1 MSKSHEALRELG
13 ERSPEP
19 HANGVG
25 GGVDCRRDLVVALL
39 VPRSSHHDLAVLGGE
54 QLEGEPNLGLDLT
67 ADRRLRRGRR
77 ATRVEEDDR
86 IGGERRLPR
95 HVPPL
100 GREVA
105 VTVADRVLDDDEEEP
120 LELLLR
126 LDHHFG
132 PVAKEADQR
141 LLHEVTG
148 VGLAPQGGPE
158 PVVYLL
164 LEPVEVAD
172 DELVERSIVAL
183 RVACEQASG
192 RLGVRSSLGL
202 GHVAMSS
209 FPVAAA
215 SPSVPAGGGEDLT
228 KILFGS
234 RRALALERWKPLSKQ
249 GKDGGLNELAP
260 EPVDADS
267 EIETWVEQY
276 LAQLQAGRVDRDVF
290 LDQCPASIRESLAE
304 HLQALGDIT
313 RVLRG
318 ESTISGADDP
328 ALDESGPRPGRP
340 FGDFEIVRELG
351 RGGMGVVYLARQ
363 RSLGRL
369 VALKVL
375 NARASASPRHLSR
388 FRREAEAIAR
398 LNHPGIV
405 AIHAVGQEGDEAY
418 LVMEYIEGTSLALEL
433 QRAGL
438 SEAKAR
444 RAGDTGGKTEALAD
458 DGSSMMRSPVAIPPH
473 APEDESRAASG
484 DKSDVAS
491 ATHAFVPKTASSPA
505 APSTIASPAPPAER
519 GRPTEG
525 LRSHEHCRWAAE
537 VAAEVA
543 EALAYAHERGVIH
556 RDIKPANILLD
567 HRGRARIVDFGLAKS
582 EDEVGLSM
590 SGEVLGTYHYM
601 SPEQT
606 ECVPGNLDRRTDV
619 FSLGVVLYQML
630 SGQLP
635 FTGLTGVQ
643 IVRCIQETDPI
654 DVRVLNPEVPRDLET
669 ICARALEKSP
679 TRRYASAGEF
689 AADLRRFLS
698 HQAIHAR
705 PPSAGENAMRWI
717 TRRRR
722 TIAIG
727 AFLVVAIVTAV
738 WGTRSHLRRSAVQEL
753 LAPIEAFVAV
763 PRSERVELETML
775 AVQRNRREI
784 EVRFPAFVPR
794 SEALFARAEHEI
806 RARAVRRRDEALAVL
821 DRASLLVG
829 TTARA
834 EAVSGL
840 SPAVKSLLEAQRLTP
855 DDPVLAML
863 EFEDPELALVDFPPD
878 AELWILSRDPF
889 SSEVLAREAVEV
901 PASGR
906 LTLSPGYYRF
916 EVREGDRFAEYT
928 RHLRW
933 GQTCEIRVQLRETTE
948 VVADMGWVP
957 AGEFT
962 WGTEEP
968 HHPSLA
974 ARTIDLPGF
983 YIDTHEV
990 TVAEY
995 AEFLTATGYPPP
1007 EHEDWARRDATWDDR
1022 PVTFVTWHDARAYA
1036 EWRGKRLPTVYE
1048 WEKAARSTDARP
1060 FPWGSEPPSTE
1071 RARVGQPW
1079 GNRDPLDFF
1088 RGSAPVG
1095 SSPSDRS
1102 PYGIHDLYGNVAE
1115 WTESFLIEFT
1125 RGEFVFRERVP
1136 VLNPDWRIIKGES
1149 WTTPI
1154 DPVYDLT
1161 GYYSTYATDRMAYVG
1176 FRCAKTAQ

>member
-1 MSKSHEALRELG
+1 M
-13 ERSPEP
+13 
-19 HANGVG
+19 
-25 GGVDCRRDLVVALL
+25 
-39 VPRSSHHDLAVLGGE
+39 E
-54 QLEGEPNLGLDLT
+54 Q
-67 ADRRLRRGRR
+67 
-77 ATRVEEDDR
+77 VETSEK
-86 IGGERRLPR
+86 G
-95 HVPPL
+95 
-100 GREVA
+100 
-105 VTVADRVLDDDEEEP
+105 
-120 LELLLR
+120 
-126 LDHHFG
+126 
-132 PVAKEADQR
+132 
-141 LLHEVTG
+141 
-148 VGLAPQGGPE
+148 
-158 PVVYLL
+158 
-164 LEPVEVAD
+164 
-172 DELVERSIVAL
+172 
-183 RVACEQASG
+183 
-192 RLGVRSSLGL
+192 
-202 GHVAMSS
+202 
-209 FPVAAA
+209 
-215 SPSVPAGGGEDLT
+215 
-228 KILFGS
+228 
-234 RRALALERWKPLSKQ
+234 
-249 GKDGGLNELAP
+249 GGLNERAL
-260 EPVDADS
+260 EPVDAES
-267 EIETWVEQY
+267 AIETWIEQY
-276 LAQLQAGRVDRDVF
+276 LAQLQEGEVDRDAF

-304 HLQALGDIT
+304 HLRALGDIT

-318 ESTISGADDP
+318 ESTIGGTDDRVG
-328 ALDESGPRPGRP
+328 DDSGPKPGRP

-418 LVMEYIEGTSLALEL
+418 LVMEYIEGTSLAVEL

-444 RAGDTGGKTEALAD
+444 RDEGSGGKTQPLGGGNGGGAASS
-458 DGSSMMRSPVAIPPH
+458 GSDPGSLVMRSPLGGGHDTSDEPH
-473 APEDESRAASG
+473 DENEARHE
-484 DKSDVAS
+484 
-491 ATHAFVPKTASSPA
+491 THAFVPRTASAPA
-505 APSTIASPAPPAER
+505 TRDGLASSTIASPAPPAER
-519 GRPTEG
+519 GRPSEG
-525 LRSHEHCRWAAE
+525 RHSHEHCRWSAE
-537 VAAEVA
+537 VTAEVA
-543 EALAYAHERGVIH
+543 EALAYAHDRGVIH

-630 SGQLP
+630 TGQLP
-635 FTGLTGVQ
+635 FTGVTGVQ

-679 TRRYASAGEF
+679 LRRYPSATEF

-705 PPSAGENAMRWI
+705 PPSARENAMRWI

-722 TIAIG
+722 SIAVG
-727 AFLVVAIVTAV
+727 LFLVLAILTAV
-738 WGTRSHLRRSAVQEL
+738 WGTRSHLRRSAVEEL

-763 PRSERVELETML
+763 PRSEPVELETML

-794 SEALFARAEHEI
+794 SEELFARAEHEI

-840 SPAVKSLLEAQRLTP
+840 SPAVKSLLEAQRLAP

-863 EFEDPELALVDFPPD
+863 EFEDPELVLVDFPPE

-889 SSEVLAREAVEV
+889 SSEVLAREVIEV
-901 PASGR
+901 PEDGR

-916 EVREGDRFAEYT
+916 EVREGDRLAEYT

-933 GQTCEIRVQLRETTE
+933 GQTCEIPVRLRDTGD
-948 VVADMGWVP
+948 VIADMGWVP

-1007 EHEDWARRDATWDDR
+1007 EHGDWARRDATWDDR

-1060 FPWGSEPPSTE
+1060 FPWGSEPPSAE
-1071 RARVGQPW
+1071 LARVGQPW
-1079 GNRDPLDFF
+1079 GNREPLDFL

-1095 SSPSDRS
+1095 SHPRDLSPF
-1102 PYGIHDLYGNVAE
+1102 GMQDLYGNVAE
-1115 WTESFLIEFT
+1115 WTESFQIEFT

-1136 VLNPDWRIIKGES
+1136 VLNPDWRIIKGEY

-1161 GYYSTYATDRMAYVG
+1161 GYYATYATDRMAYVG